1 MTMVIV
7 ESPIFTKTIST
18 ILDDEG
24 YRSMQNALVE
34 NPALGVVI
42 PHGGGLR
49 KMRWGAEGRGKRGG
63 IRVIYYWWTGKEQ
76 IYLLYAYQK
85 NTQTDLTQDQIRQ
98 LGKLVEQELDHE

>member
-1 MTMVIV
+1 
-7 ESPIFTKTIST
+7 
-18 ILDDEG
+18 
-24 YRSMQNALVE
+24 
-34 NPALGVVI
+34 
-42 PHGGGLR
+42 
-49 KMRWGAEGRGKRGG
+49 MRWGAEGRGKRGG

>member
-1 MTMVIV
+1 MVIV
-7 ESPIFTKTIST
+7 ESPIFTKIIPT

-42 PHGGGLR
+42 PHSGGLR
-49 KMRWGAEGRGKRGG
+49 KIRWGAEGRGKRGG

-85 NTQTDLTQDQIRQ
+85 NTQTDLTQNQIRQ

>member
-1 MTMVIV
+1 MVIV

-18 ILDDEG
+18 ILDDEE

-63 IRVIYYWWTGKEQ
+63 IRVIYYWWTGKERAMLESGVRAR
-76 IYLLYAYQK
+76 YNWL
-85 NTQTDLTQDQIRQ
+85 
-98 LGKLVEQELDHE
+98 E

>member
-1 MTMVIV
+1 MVIV

-49 KMRWGAEGRGKRGG
+49 KYDGVLK
-63 IRVIYYWWTGKEQ
+63 V
-76 IYLLYAYQK
+76 
-85 NTQTDLTQDQIRQ
+85 
-98 LGKLVEQELDHE
+98 VESAVEFG